1 MMNFRIF
8 CELLAKMMLETIDF
22 TMVFRGYRR
31 NGKPEIPGIATT
43 SADEKQTGHIFRRN
57 GKPEI
62 PGIATQL
69 RQTILLSCL

>member
-31 NGKPEIPGIATT
+31 NGKPEIPGIATIF
-43 SADEKQTGHIFRRN
+43 SAPSMNPLSSRN

-62 PGIATQL
+62 PGIATFYL
-69 RQTILLSCL
+69 HNMRNEFLL

>member
-31 NGKPEIPGIATT
+31 NEKPEKPGIAT
-43 SADEKQTGHIFRRN
+43 E
-57 GKPEI
+57 
-62 PGIATQL
+62 
-69 RQTILLSCL
+69 LS